1 MTITI
6 NISSFGSII
15 LRSWVSAV
23 YYSDVDTSTTHFPV
37 PFGTIF
43 QIFWLKFLL
52 TFFSIRN
59 FLTVRAPPYG
69 EKLKKIFPIV
79 VLKLSVLGH

>member
-1 MTITI
+1 MAEDIMTITI

-43 QIFWLKFLL
+43 QIFLVEIFVDL
-52 TFFSIRN
+52 FFYS
-59 FLTVRAPPYG
+59 
-69 EKLKKIFPIV
+69 
-79 VLKLSVLGH
+79 